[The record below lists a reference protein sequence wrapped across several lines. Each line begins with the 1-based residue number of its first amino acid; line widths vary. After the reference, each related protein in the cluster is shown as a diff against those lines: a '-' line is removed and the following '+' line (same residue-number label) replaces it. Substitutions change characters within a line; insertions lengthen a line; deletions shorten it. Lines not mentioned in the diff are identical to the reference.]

1 MFYPIAELHETTL
14 SSIGCILAKSSHSQ
28 SVPMVT
34 RAVLLGLPSLFLSL
48 ARRNYGRKTDSAKYL
63 KIVMESFN
71 FEDHVAPYTSSKIKG
86 INISAMLSLARLVR
100 LYAAASI
107 VASGDHHDGPEFDL
121 LNASL
126 YLRHQLNP
134 DTNTMCSSI
143 LDLWSLAV
151 CPVATANES
160 NFLPALGI
168 PIFSKNVSTFCLI
181 SRNASPQSWMASLIY
196 FQSVLAVVPESILRS
211 SKTFEFFSENRRYSI
226 FDALVN
232 ETTSIAKGKES
243 VSGQVPAPVWFFLM
257 PFICCD
263 TSTRAYAA
271 KMFGHT
277 LLCNGCKVLS
287 AFFVPESDVINQMTN
302 ERETAIMA
310 VNRLFSEINAILRLC
325 GLGQDAL
332 LFRETDFMPDHSADA
347 PHISDVGISIR
358 VFTSLCRWM
367 PAKNAVGACILE
379 RSLLSLIRIWIASE
393 GGYAFDSETEDDLP
407 TCHSSLASN
416 AFDQLNEI
424 FKCIREHPDSSH
436 STELSKH
443 VDSIMSKVFCEF
455 FLPQQEI
462 AASTRYRLLSVF
474 IGTFLLPSAAIQSRR
489 AQNTF
494 EVSSAFEIMEFIDSV
509 YPSVIVQLI
518 KDEDHGKCAIF
529 DNV

>member
-1 MFYPIAELHETTL
+1 MFCPIAERHETTL
-14 SSIGCILAKSSHSQ
+14 SSVGCILAKSSHSQ
-28 SVPMVT
+28 LVPMVI

-48 ARRNYGRKTDSAKYL
+48 ARRNDGRKTDSAKYL

-71 FEDHVAPYTSSKIKG
+71 FEDHVVPYASSKIKG
-86 INISAMLSLARLVR
+86 IKISAMLSLARLVR

-107 VASGDHHDGPEFDL
+107 VASDDHHDGPEFD
-121 LNASL
+121 
-126 YLRHQLNP
+126 HQLNP
-134 DTNTMCSSI
+134 ETNTMCSSI

-151 CPVATANES
+151 CPVATANEA

-168 PIFSKNVSTFCLI
+168 PIFSKNGSSFCLF
-181 SRNASPQSWMASLIY
+181 SRSASWMASLIY

-211 SKTFEFFSENRRYSI
+211 SKTFEFFSDNRRYSI

-243 VSGQVPAPVWFFLM
+243 VSGQVPTPVWFFLM

-302 ERETAIMA
+302 ERETAVMA
-310 VNRLFSEINAILRLC
+310 VNRLFSEINAILRIC

-332 LFRETDFMPDHSADA
+332 LFRETDFMPDRSADA

-393 GGYAFDSETEDDLP
+393 GGYALDSETEDDPP

-424 FKCIREHPDSSH
+424 FKDSSD
-436 STELSKH
+436 STELLKH

-462 AASTRYRLLSVF
+462 AASTRYRLLSLF
-474 IGTFLLPSAAIQSRR
+474 IGTFLLPSAANQSRR

-494 EVSSAFEIMEFIDSV
+494 EVSSAFEIMEFTDSV

-518 KDEDHGKCAIF
+518 KDEDHGTCAIF
-529 DNV
+529 ENV

>member
-1 MFYPIAELHETTL
+1 MFFPVAELHETTL
-14 SSIGCILAKSSHSQ
+14 SSIGCILAKSTNSQ
-28 SVPMVT
+28 AVPVVA
-34 RAVLLGLPSLFLSL
+34 RAALLGLPSLFLSL
-48 ARRNYGRKTDSAKYL
+48 ARRNSGHKTDSAKYL
-63 KIVMESFN
+63 KIVMNSFN
-71 FEDHVAPYTSSKIKG
+71 FEDCVVPYASSKIIG
-86 INISAMLSLARLVR
+86 IKVSAMLSLARLVR

-107 VASGDHHDGPEFDL
+107 VASGDHRDGPEFDL
-121 LNASL
+121 LNASS

-134 DTNTMCSSI
+134 ETNGMCSSI
-143 LDLWSLAV
+143 LGLWSLSV
-151 CPVATANES
+151 CPVVTANDAH
-160 NFLPALGI
+160 FHPAFGI
-168 PIFSKNVSTFCLI
+168 PIFSKNGSSCCFFSI
-181 SRNASPQSWMASLIY
+181 SDPPQAWMASLFY
-196 FQSVLAVVPESILRS
+196 FQSVLAVVSESILRTS
-211 SKTFEFFSENRRYSI
+211 ETFEFFLDNRRYGI

-243 VSGQVPAPVWFFLM
+243 VSGHIPTPVWFFLM

-263 TSTRAYAA
+263 TPTQTYSA

-287 AFFVPESDVINQMTN
+287 AFFVPESDMINQMTN
-302 ERETAIMA
+302 ERETATMA
-310 VNRLFSEINAILRLC
+310 VNKLFSEINAILRLC

-332 LFRETDFMPDHSADA
+332 FFRETDFMPDHSADA
-347 PHISDVGISIR
+347 PHSSDVGISIR

-367 PAKNAVGACILE
+367 PAKKAVGTCILE

-393 GGYAFDSETEDDLP
+393 GGYAFDSETEDDSP
-407 TCHSSLASN
+407 TCNSSLASN

-424 FKCIREHPDSSH
+424 FKRIREHPDSSH

-443 VDSIMSKVFCEF
+443 VDSIMSKVFGEF

-462 AASTRYRLLSVF
+462 AASTRYRLLSLF
-474 IGTFLLPSAAIQSRR
+474 IGTFLLPSSANQSRR

-494 EVSSAFEIMEFIDSV
+494 EVSSAFEIMEFIDGV

-518 KDEDHGKCAIF
+518 NDEDHGKCAIF
-529 DNV
+529 GNV